1 MPGCLV
7 ATRRWLQRLGS
18 SLSAKRGGAATAR
31 RQADLEIDRGVE
43 LRIVELHQHVVAG
56 NPQMGGAEG
65 DESGHVEAAHT
76 DDIEPRAV
84 GGEAELAG
92 AVVREGSRS
101 EEHTSELQSLMRISY
116 AVFCLKKKQIR
127 KQRLNT
133 STRQQ
138 IKKQSE

>member
-92 AVVREGSRS
+92 AVVREGSLRPQPDMCQQRRS
-101 EEHTSELQSLMRISY
+101 EERRGGKESVSRCRSRWWADL
-116 AVFCLKKKQIR
+116 
-127 KQRLNT
+127 
-133 STRQQ
+133 
-138 IKKQSE
+138 